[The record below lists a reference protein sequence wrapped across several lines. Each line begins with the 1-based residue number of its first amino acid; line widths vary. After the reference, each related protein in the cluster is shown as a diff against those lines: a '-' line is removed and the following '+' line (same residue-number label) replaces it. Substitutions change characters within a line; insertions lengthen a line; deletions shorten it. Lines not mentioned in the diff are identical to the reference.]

1 MSQILE
7 QAEELRK
14 QAVGILLA
22 ERQEIDR
29 KLAQLGADGTE
40 APLKKKACS
49 VCGNTEHTARFH
61 KAGGTAEYPA
71 GGAGEQGSV

>member
-1 MSQILE
+1 MSQILD

-14 QAVGILLA
+14 QAIGILLA

-40 APLKKKACS
+40 TPLKKKACS
-49 VCGNTEHTARFH
+49 VCGSAEHTARFH
-61 KAGGTAEYPA
+61 KSAASGGRPEEQTA
-71 GGAGEQGSV
+71 